1 MYSVPKSDKPD
12 FIDWDAGREG
22 YLQNSAAARVYAPHA
37 QSPGANK
44 TAQSRVASIRREERF
59 GSLIAAAGVI
69 WGVYVATH
77 DYASLWILDIS
88 RPGPLEVCALG
99 ILAWLHAKWRRS
111 LKSG

>member
-1 MYSVPKSDKPD
+1 MVQKSDKRD

-22 YLQNSAAARVYAPHA
+22 YVPTPSAGKVYAAYA
-37 QSPGANK
+37 QTKPAGK
-44 TAQSRVASIRREERF
+44 QSAKGGFLSIRGEERF
-59 GSLIAAAGVI
+59 GSLIGAAGVI

-77 DYASLWILDIS
+77 DYASLWKFDITS
-88 RPGPLEVCALG
+88 PGPLEVCALG

>member
-1 MYSVPKSDKPD
+1 MAKPDKGD

-22 YLQNSAAARVYAPHA
+22 YVHNPSTAKVYAPLAKPSGNRSA
-37 QSPGANK
+37 QNA
-44 TAQSRVASIRREERF
+44 VASIRREERW

-77 DYASLWILDIS
+77 DYASLWVFDIS

-99 ILAWLHAKWRRS
+99 ILAWLHAKWRSS
-111 LKSG
+111 LKS

>member
-1 MYSVPKSDKPD
+1 MAKSDKRD

-22 YLQNSAAARVYAPHA
+22 YIQNPSAARVYAPHA
-37 QSPGANK
+37 QRSGGNQS
-44 TAQSRVASIRREERF
+44 AQSRVASIRREERF

-77 DYASLWILDIS
+77 DYASLWVFDIS
-88 RPGPLEVCALG
+88 RPGPLELCALG

-111 LKSG
+111 LKSS

>member
-1 MYSVPKSDKPD
+1 MAKSDKRD

-22 YLQNSAAARVYAPHA
+22 YLQNGSTARVYAPHA
-37 QSPGANK
+37 QKSSL
-44 TAQSRVASIRREERF
+44 TQSAQQRVRSIRREERF
-59 GSLIAAAGVI
+59 GSLIAAAGMI
-69 WGVYVATH
+69 WGVYMATH
-77 DYASLWILDIS
+77 DYASLWIFDIS

>member
-1 MYSVPKSDKPD
+1 VAKSDKRD

-22 YLQNSAAARVYAPHA
+22 YVQNPSAARVYAPCAKPTGNRSA
-37 QSPGANK
+37 QNA
-44 TAQSRVASIRREERF
+44 TASIRREERL

-77 DYASLWILDIS
+77 DYASLWIFDIS

-99 ILAWLHAKWRRS
+99 ILAWLHAKWRSS
-111 LKSG
+111 LKS